1 MADAAEL
8 AEAAE
13 PGADPNPNIVGLAG
27 SGWTD
32 SGFATGAVPTM
43 ERAVEDAA
51 GVTCETGP
59 PPLLLGDELPAQ
71 LR

>member
-8 AEAAE
+8 ADAAK
-13 PGADPNPNIVGLAG
+13 PGADPSPNIVGLAG

-32 SGFATGAVPTM
+32 KGLATGAVPTM

-59 PPLLLGDELPAQ
+59 PLLLLGDGLPAE